1 MIPPT
6 KSAAFVWR
14 MEEVLDLYEEP
25 YDPLHPMI
33 CFDEQPYQML
43 SEVRDPLPMK
53 SGQPERRVDFEYK
66 REGNA
71 YVHMSFEPLKG
82 FREVEITERRRS
94 VEFAHLME
102 HLVDDLY
109 PEAENIRVVLDNL
122 STHTGAAF
130 YEAFPAEKART
141 LATKIEFIYTPVH
154 GSWLNMAEIELSV
167 LGRQCL
173 KRRIPD
179 TKTLRREVRAWQK
192 ERNQLG
198 TSVEW
203 RFTTE
208 DARTKLRS
216 LYPSEKV

>member
-1 MIPPT
+1 VIPPT

-25 YDPLHPMI
+25 YDPKRPMI

-53 SGQPERRVDFEYK
+53 PGQPERVDFEYE

-71 YVHMSFEPLKG
+71 YVHMTFEPLKG

-109 PEAENIRVVLDNL
+109 PEAEEIRVVLDDL

-130 YEAFPAEKART
+130 YEAFPAQRARS

-179 TKTLRREVRAWQK
+179 TKTLRREAKAWQK
-192 ERNQLG
+192 ERNRLG
-198 TSVEW
+198 RSVEW

>member
-1 MIPPT
+1 
-6 KSAAFVWR
+6 

-25 YDPLHPMI
+25 YDPKRPMI

-53 SGQPERRVDFEYK
+53 PGQPERVDFEYE

-71 YVHMSFEPLKG
+71 YVHMTFEPLKG

-109 PEAENIRVVLDNL
+109 PEAEEIRVVLDDL

-130 YEAFPAEKART
+130 YEAFPAQRARS

-179 TKTLRREVRAWQK
+179 TKTLRREAKAWQK
-192 ERNQLG
+192 ERNRLG
-198 TSVEW
+198 RSVEW

>member
-1 MIPPT
+1 VIPPT

-25 YDPLHPMI
+25 YDPTRPMI

-43 SEVRDPLPMK
+43 SEVRDPLPMVPGK
-53 SGQPERRVDFEYK
+53 VRRFDSEYERK
-66 REGNA
+66 GNA
-71 YVHMSFEPLKG
+71 YVHITFEPLKG

-102 HLVDDLY
+102 HLVGDLY
-109 PEAENIRVVLDNL
+109 PQAEKIRVVLDNL

-130 YEAFPAEKART
+130 YEAFPAEKARS
-141 LATKIEFIYTPVH
+141 LAKKIEFIYTPVH

-179 TKTLRREVRAWQK
+179 TKTLRREAKAWQK

-198 TSVEW
+198 RSVDW

-208 DARTKLRS
+208 DARVKLRS
-216 LYPSEKV
+216 LYPSEKS

>member
-1 MIPPT
+1 M
-6 KSAAFVWR
+6 
-14 MEEVLDLYEEP
+14 DLYEEP
-25 YDPLHPMI
+25 YDPKRPMI

-53 SGQPERRVDFEYK
+53 PGQPERVDFEYE

-71 YVHMSFEPLKG
+71 YVHMTFEPLKG

-109 PEAENIRVVLDNL
+109 PEAEEIRVVLDDL

-130 YEAFPAEKART
+130 YEAFPAQRARS

-179 TKTLRREVRAWQK
+179 TKTLRREAKAWQK
-192 ERNQLG
+192 ERNRLG
-198 TSVEW
+198 RSVEW

>member
-1 MIPPT
+1 
-6 KSAAFVWR
+6 
-14 MEEVLDLYEEP
+14 
-25 YDPLHPMI
+25 
-33 CFDEQPYQML
+33 
-43 SEVRDPLPMK
+43 MK
-53 SGQPERRVDFEYK
+53 PGQPERRVDFEYK

-71 YVHMSFEPLKG
+71 YVHMAFEPLRG
-82 FREVEITERRRS
+82 WREVEVSERGRG

-102 HLVDDLY
+102 HLADDLY
-109 PEAENIRVVLDNL
+109 PQAEKIRIVLDNL

-179 TKTLRREVRAWQK
+179 TKTLRREVKAWQE

>member
-1 MIPPT
+1 VIPPT

-25 YDPLHPMI
+25 YDPETPMI

-43 SEVRDPLPMK
+43 SDVRDPLPMK
-53 SGQPERRVDFEYK
+53 PGRPEHVDFKYQ

-71 YVHMSFEPLKG
+71 YCVHMTFEPLRG
-82 FREVEITERRRS
+82 FREVEITERRRKERGVRS
-94 VEFAHLME
+94 S
-102 HLVDDLY
+102 D
-109 PEAENIRVVLDNL
+109 
-122 STHTGAAF
+122 GACCRRSLPGGR
-130 YEAFPAEKART
+130 EDKGGLGQSLHPHRGGLLLLLRGLPRT
-141 LATKIEFIYTPVH
+141 AGTRSLATKIEFIYTPVH

-179 TKTLRREVRAWQK
+179 TKALRREAKAWQK

-198 TSVEW
+198 RSV
-203 RFTTE
+203 
-208 DARTKLRS
+208 D
-216 LYPSEKV
+216 

>member
-1 MIPPT
+1 
-6 KSAAFVWR
+6 
-14 MEEVLDLYEEP
+14 
-25 YDPLHPMI
+25 MI

-43 SEVRDPLPMK
+43 CEVREPLPMVPGK
-53 SGQPERRVDFEYK
+53 VRRFDSEYE

-71 YVHMSFEPLKG
+71 YVHMAFEPLKG

-109 PEAENIRVVLDNL
+109 PEAEKIRLVLDNL

-130 YEAFPAEKART
+130 YEAFPAEKARS

-179 TKTLRREVRAWQK
+179 TKTLRREAKAWQK

-198 TSVEW
+198 RSVDW

-208 DARTKLRS
+208 DARVKLRS
-216 LYPSEKV
+216 LYPSEKS

>member
-1 MIPPT
+1 
-6 KSAAFVWR
+6 

-25 YDPLHPMI
+25 YDPKRPTI

-43 SEVRDPLPMK
+43 SDVRDPLPMK
-53 SGQPERRVDFEYK
+53 PGRPERVDFEYQ

-71 YVHMSFEPLKG
+71 YVHMTFEPLEG
-82 FREVEITERRRS
+82 FREVEITERRRG

-109 PEAENIRVVLDNL
+109 PQAEKIRVVLDNL

-130 YEAFPAEKART
+130 YEAFPAQRARS

-179 TKTLRREVRAWQK
+179 TKALRREVKAWQK
-192 ERNQLG
+192 ERNRLG
-198 TSVEW
+198 RSVDW
-203 RFTTE
+203 RFSTE

-216 LYPSEKV
+216 LYPPEKV